1 MDSFLGVIEAFRNTG
16 LHVDVNGDRAVCQA
30 PGHSAADRSVSVK
43 RGRDCTLVHAHAGED
58 TSEILEAV
66 GLTMAD
72 LFDNRHGVNYNYPD
86 GRIVHRLADKTFR
99 QSGSRTGSALYRS
112 DQLPDDLAS
121 VVYVVEGE
129 KDADTLAVE
138 GVAAVS
144 AAMGAKNPDKADWSP
159 LTGRPLI
166 VVVDDDA
173 AGTEWAGKLS
183 PLLTPIASS
192 IAFVRACE
200 GKDASDHLTA
210 GHDVSEFVPIDIE
223 PRQRRLSLVWGD
235 KVRTRPVRWWEPELV
250 PYGALTVLAGRGDVG
265 KSTAAVSW
273 VARETASGNP
283 VMYLHSEDS
292 REATIAP
299 RMIAAGADMT
309 KVAFANVV
317 HASGGVSDSVT
328 LPDDLGLLEE
338 AITANGIALVVLDA
352 LTSFKPADVNANAN
366 DDVRRFLEPLQ
377 AMADRTGVVLLGIAH
392 FGKADSGD
400 AKRLVLG
407 STAWTDVPRSVLG
420 FARDEESGDV
430 VVTNVKKNLASRS
443 RSLSY
448 EFDTV
453 QVATD
458 EGDVSVGVV
467 RWRDHDD
474 ARDVASLLRGDRETA
489 DSLPEPQRWLSS
501 FLRNGPQKAQDVYAV
516 GQSAGHSQRQL
527 RTAHDKLDGERK
539 KQGMDGGWW
548 WRLPGQSWPWDEDDT
563 IDTEDDLS
571 QNECHLRILPGAF
584 GSSEDNHVIFEG
596 DMNSPEDCEDD
607 ISESE
612 GAEDDIECI
621 LRADE
626 PISYTLT
633 CETCDSA
640 AVGGETMCAP
650 CLAANDE
657 EAFE

>member
-1 MDSFLGVIEAFRNTG
+1 M
-16 LHVDVNGDRAVCQA
+16 
-30 PGHSAADRSVSVK
+30 SVK
-43 RGRDCTLVHAHAGED
+43 RGRGCTLLFSHAGED
-58 TSEILEAV
+58 KEDVLAAI
-66 GLTMAD
+66 GLSLAD
-72 LFDNRHGVNYNYPD
+72 LFDNKQGVDYSYPD
-86 GRIVHRLADKTFR
+86 GRVVHRLADKQFR
-99 QSGSRTGSALYRS
+99 QTGHTKGAALYRL
-112 DQLPDDLAS
+112 DKLPDDES
-121 VVYVVEGE
+121 ETVYVVEGE
-129 KDADTLAVE
+129 KDADTLALE
-138 GVAAVS
+138 GVATVS
-144 AAMGAKNPDKADWSP
+144 AAMGAKNPDKADWMP
-159 LTGRPLI
+159 LAGRPVV
-166 VVVDDDA
+166 VVVDDDS
-173 AGTEWAGKLS
+173 AGREWAGKVSELVT
-183 PLLTPIASS
+183 PLASA
-192 IAFVRACE
+192 ITFVKARE

-210 GHDVSEFVPIDIE
+210 GHDVTDFVPVDVE
-223 PRQRRLSLVWGD
+223 PRHRRLTLVWGD
-235 KVRTRPVRWWEPELV
+235 QVKTRPVKWWEPELV
-250 PYGALTVLAGRGDVG
+250 PLGALTVLAGRGDVG

-273 VARETASGNP
+273 VARETTSGNP

-309 KVAFANVV
+309 KVAFVNVV
-317 HASGGVSDSVT
+317 HATGGVSDSVT

-338 AITANGIALVVLDA
+338 AITANGITLVVLDA

-453 QVATD
+453 PVMTD
-458 EGDVSVGVV
+458 GGEVSVGVV
-467 RWRDHDD
+467 RWRDKDD
-474 ARDVASLLRGDRETA
+474 TRDVASLLKGDREPGGN
-489 DSLPEPQRWLSS
+489 LPEPQRWVSS

-563 IDTEDDLS
+563 TDTEDDLS
-571 QNECHLRILPGAF
+571 QNECNLRIIPGAF
-584 GSSEDNHVIFEG
+584 GSLRNDDVIFEG
-596 DMNSPEDCEDD
+596 DIDSPEDCEDD

-612 GAEDDIECI
+612 GTEDYIECH
-621 LRADE
+621 LRVDD
-626 PISYTLT
+626 PISYLPV
-633 CETCDSA
+633 CETADCESGS
-640 AVGGETMCAP
+640 VRGEVQCAP
-650 CLAANDE
+650 CLAANNE
-657 EAFE
+657 EAF